1 MQHRDRQ
8 RQALTQPERQGTGR
22 LIGDAEQ
29 VEALNQC
36 VDALRAFGLG
46 QVEQTGV
53 QLKVLPHAEFA
64 IQRKALG
71 HEADPLARGQILGVH
86 RIAQQCRAAFAG
98 RHQPGQDFH
107 GRGLAAAVGAEK
119 TENLAATD
127 GEADVIHRSEVAEA
141 QRQVVGFDGNVGGTA
156 STRRNDQRL
165 SVVMTV
171 ALEVCE
177 GFIEFAAG
185 GDGR

>member
-1 MQHRDRQ
+1 MLVGDGAEVETLDQ
-8 RQALTQPERQGTGR
+8 L
-22 LIGDAEQ
+22 GDAR
-29 VEALNQC
+29 
-36 VDALRAFGLG
+36 RAFGFG
-46 QVEQTGV
+46 QIEKPRVQVE
-53 QLKVLPHAEFA
+53 VLPHAELA
-64 IQRKALG
+64 IQREALG